1 MTIEKIAYQLNKIAL
16 TNKTPF
22 GSIQEVRYKH
32 GIQPRTWSP
41 FAAFSIK
48 EDYAF
53 HAGGR
58 KELQFNIGQDFIN
71 DIDVFRYGVAFSL
84 NEDRTLHNS
93 EAEFRPAIDR
103 FNNFFK
109 SNQQYFEGFQMWY
122 YSHNSLTGYFDTVK
136 EIDEVL
142 FQAENFIFIGKY
154 FEKTTEEITEADL
167 EEILSTFDFLI
178 PLYELVQFG
187 SGEIEKRIARLCWN
201 DNGWIMP
208 SGSYGK
214 SINKDTHEA
223 KFGYGHE
230 EWLFDV
236 SKLIDGYHYGF
247 LEPIRK
253 QQDAYEDKKFN
264 AWLYSIDGA
273 TKKRYWIGEIKGL
286 EVLNK
291 DEAEKVKEQ
300 YLNRGWFK
308 EMEEQIIASGANT
321 DGFSDWKG
329 VDLFN
334 IRYLPSSLHVNDPYF
349 EIPNN
354 HAINEQTRYSFA
366 HFKDDFR
373 VEIKDE
379 RNEFSFIL
387 NEIEDDEDDDGAP
400 KSKTHIREPKSVE
413 ILYLHKAISKAL
425 TKELKRIYGEKNVQD
440 EHPAG
445 YGSNKIDI
453 VVRDNEDL
461 IFYEIKSYTSLRT
474 SIREAIGQLM
484 EYSLWTSHKK
494 AKQLIVVTQPLDDF
508 DNARIYFKHLRDNYN
523 LPLYYQSYDFE
534 NNILS
539 EIV

>member
-1 MTIEKIAYQLNKIAL
+1 MNINEIADKINKLAKGRI
-16 TNKTPF
+16 F

-32 GIQPRTWSP
+32 GIQPRTWNP

-48 EDYAF
+48 DEYAF

-58 KELQFNIGQDFIN
+58 KELQFNIGQDYVN
-71 DIDVFRYGVAFSL
+71 DSDVFRFGVAFSL

-93 EAEFRPAIDR
+93 KAEFRPAIER
-103 FNNFFK
+103 LNKYFK
-109 SNQQYFEGFQMWY
+109 ENQSYFKGFQMWY
-122 YSHNSLTGYFDTVK
+122 YSQKSFAEYFDVVT
-136 EIDEVL
+136 EIDDTL

-154 FEKTTEEITEADL
+154 FEKKIDEIDESDL
-167 EEILSTFDFLI
+167 ETIIDTFDYLM

-187 SGEIEKRIARLCWN
+187 GNKVEKRIARLCWN

-208 SGSYGK
+208 SGSFGK

-230 EWLFDV
+230 EWLFDI

-253 QQDAYEDKKFN
+253 QQDAYENKVFD

-273 TKKRYWIGEIKGL
+273 TKKRYWIGEIKNL

-291 DEAEKVKEQ
+291 DDAEKVKEE
-300 YLNRGWFK
+300 YINRGWFK

-334 IRYLPSSLHVNDPYF
+334 IRFLLSNIKLNDPYF
-349 EIPNN
+349 EIPEE
-354 HAINEQTRYSFA
+354 HAINEQSRYSFA
-366 HFKDDFR
+366 HFKEGFE
-373 VEIKDE
+373 VEVKDE
-379 RNEFSFIL
+379 RDAFSFTL
-387 NEIEDDEDDDGAP
+387 SDKKDEDEEDDSP
-400 KSKTHIREPKSVE
+400 KSKTHVREPKSVE
-413 ILYLHKAISKAL
+413 IIYLHKAISKAL
-425 TKELKRIYGEKNVQD
+425 TKELKKIYGKENVQH

-445 YGSNKIDI
+445 YGATKIDI
-453 VVRDNEDL
+453 VVRDKKDL
-461 IFYEIKSYTSLRT
+461 IFYEIKSYASLRT
-474 SIREAIGQLM
+474 SIREAIGQLL
-484 EYSLWTSHKK
+484 EYSLWANHKK
-494 AKQLIVVTQPLDDF
+494 ARQLIVVTQPLDDF
-508 DNARIYFKHLRDNYN
+508 DNAKIYFKHLRETFN
-523 LPLYYQSYDFE
+523 LPLFYQSYDFE